1 MKKSSKISLL
11 LVLSLLMSGCA
22 FGEEGNT
29 DSTGGDSTADT
40 VNNDSLSETRKSID
54 DGLSEYEGL
63 YSGYTFRLTA
73 SDGNEAYLVV
83 EEDELGDVVNKAVHD
98 RNIAVEDRFGCTIE
112 VVHTA
117 KESEAANYIR
127 KCVMTMEDA
136 FDLTCHHVVSQ
147 GGLALSD
154 YYINWYDIPAV
165 DFSKPWWSD
174 STVEDLSFN
183 DNCYIAIGDVALTAR
198 SNAYCVYFNKTDAE
212 KYNLPNLYE
221 VVYDG
226 EWTIDYI
233 LELTKDVYDDLN
245 RNNQIDDG
253 DYFGYVTDPNSN
265 ITAYQWAFENPVFK
279 TTGDSIE
286 IVYKTE
292 KIVDIVEKLVEAV
305 NLGQIRT
312 NKNYVNSIGKTAHW
326 YGIEMFAKGQA
337 LFSNGYIAQSLS
349 HLRDMDDDYGIL
361 PYPKWNEE
369 QEDYHTMADGNH
381 TSLAVPK
388 TVGDDRIEF
397 VGVITEAMCAES
409 YKILLPAYYDEAL
422 KLKGTRDDES
432 IQMIEYVVDSCVYD
446 MGYVYDNWKGLSFLL
461 QQLVANGD
469 TNFESFYASKSSSAL
484 AHYDKVINYFET
496 GSID

>member
-1 MKKSSKISLL
+1 MKKLRKISLL
-11 LVLSLLMSGCA
+11 LALALLMSGCA
-22 FGEEGNT
+22 VTDNSDTTDGNGT
-29 DSTGGDSTADT
+29 
-40 VNNDSLSETRKSID
+40 SETANSDSISDTRKNID

-63 YSGYTFRLTA
+63 YAGYTFRLTA

-83 EEDELGDVVNKAVHD
+83 EDGEFGDVVNKAVYD
-98 RNIAVEDRFGCTIE
+98 RNVAVEDRFGCTIE
-112 VVHTA
+112 VVHTD
-117 KESEAANYIR
+117 KESAAANYIR
-127 KCVMTMEDA
+127 NCVMSMEDA

-154 YYINWYDIPAV
+154 FYINWYDIPAV

-183 DNCYIAIGDVALTAR
+183 DNCYIAIGDLALTAR
-198 SNAYCVYFNKTDAE
+198 SNAYCVYFNKNDAE
-212 KYNLPNLYE
+212 KYDLPDLYE
-221 VVYDG
+221 TVYDG
-226 EWTIDYI
+226 KWTIDYM
-233 LELTKDVYDDLN
+233 LELTKDIYDDLN

-253 DYFGYVTDPNSN
+253 DYFGYVTDASSN
-265 ITAYQWAFENPVFK
+265 LTAYQWSFDNPVFK
-279 TTGDSIE
+279 TSGDSIE

-305 NLGQIRT
+305 NLGHIRT
-312 NKNYVNSIGKTAHW
+312 NKAYVNSIGKTGHW

-349 HLRDMDDDYGIL
+349 HLRDMEDDYGIL

-369 QEDYHTMADGNH
+369 QAEYHTMADGNH

-432 IQMIEYVVDSCVYD
+432 IKMIEYVVDSCVYD

-461 QQLVANGD
+461 QQLVSNGD
-469 TNFESFYASKSSSAL
+469 TNFESYYASKSSSAL
-484 AHYDKVINYFET
+484 AHYEKVINYFET
-496 GSID
+496 GSIDG